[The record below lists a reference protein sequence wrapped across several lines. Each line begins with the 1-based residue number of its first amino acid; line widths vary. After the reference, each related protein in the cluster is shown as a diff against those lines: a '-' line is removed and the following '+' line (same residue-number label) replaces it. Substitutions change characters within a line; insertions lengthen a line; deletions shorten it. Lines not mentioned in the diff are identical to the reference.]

1 MSFLDF
7 TKLIRNNF
15 RIKFDKLSCVLTVI
29 ERPTATQVK
38 SLTTVA
44 TKRNPAEWW
53 GKRRAAYIKTN
64 FQNFKTLETNSQT
77 NFSPLELYQKFPQ
90 TPENT
95 LIQVSSLN
103 LWIR

>member
-1 MSFLDF
+1 MG
-7 TKLIRNNF
+7 R
-15 RIKFDKLSCVLTVI
+15 V
-29 ERPTATQVK
+29 
-38 SLTTVA
+38 
-44 TKRNPAEWW
+44 AEWW